1 MAEKKLG
8 DYVDIDNVSKKKSRL
23 IILGVFI
30 VVALLVT
37 LILASMAAINVPA
50 GHKAVVVSGLGEI
63 GSQYD
68 EGFRLINPF
77 VQVEYI
83 RWNTQSM
90 EETISVLTK
99 DEFNVPVDFQVTY
112 HLREDKVGQ
121 VRKENPDYKITVI
134 RNVLRSEVRKTAAD
148 MNLTGNEINTKRT
161 TFEAMV
167 EQRVATKSDVYY
179 IEIESVNI
187 RNVDL
192 PAQILDAAEKRAA
205 AKIDIETAS
214 YELQAERARAQKE
227 EVKAQ
232 SEANATIILAEGQAE
247 SISILAQES
256 EAMTDEMMN
265 YILSLR
271 YIAALRDP
279 ESNVQFVVVPMDGT
293 PLILDIGE
301 LTDMAGNSTDSR

>member
-1 MAEKKLG
+1 MAPKKEIN
-8 DYVDIDNVSKKKSRL
+8 DFVDVDKFSKSGPKLAGVIAVGVVVLL
-23 IILGVFI
+23 IGI
-30 VVALLVT
+30 VLF
-37 LILASMAAINVPA
+37 SMAAINVPA
-50 GHKAVVVSGLGEI
+50 GHKAVVVSGLGDI

-90 EETISVLTK
+90 EEPISVLTR
-99 DEFNVPVDFQVTY
+99 DEFNVPVEFQVTY
-112 HLREDKVGQ
+112 HLEESKVGTI
-121 VRKENPDYKITVI
+121 RKDNPDYKSTVI

-148 MNLTGNEINTKRT
+148 MNLTGNEINTKRSQ
-161 TFEAMV
+161 FEAMV
-167 EQRVATKSDVYY
+167 EQRVMDECENYFIV
-179 IEIESVNI
+179 IESVNI

-232 SEANATIILAEGQAE
+232 AEANATIILADGQAE
-247 SISILAQES
+247 SIRILAEVS
-256 EAMTDEMMN
+256 ENMSDDMMS

-279 ESNVQFVVVPMDGT
+279 ESNVKFVIIPMDGT
-293 PLILDIGE
+293 PIILD
-301 LTDMAGNSTDSR
+301 LAGLEAEAASS

>member
-1 MAEKKLG
+1 M
-8 DYVDIDNVSKKKSRL
+8 
-23 IILGVFI
+23 
-30 VVALLVT
+30 
-37 LILASMAAINVPA
+37 
-50 GHKAVVVSGLGEI
+50 VSGLGEI

-68 EGFRLINPF
+68 EDFRLINPF

-90 EETISVLTK
+90 EETISILTR

-112 HLREDKVGQ
+112 HLSEDKVGNI
-121 VRKENPDYKITVI
+121 RTENPDYKTTVI
-134 RNVLRSEVRKTAAD
+134 QNILRSEGRKSAAD

-167 EQRVATKSDVYY
+167 EQRVTDKCDVYF
-179 IEIESVNI
+179 IVIESVNI

-192 PAQILDAAEKRAA
+192 PAQILDASEKRAS
-205 AKIDIETAS
+205 AKIDIETAT

-232 SEANATIILAEGQAE
+232 AEANATIILALGQAE
-247 SISILAQES
+247 SIGILAGES
-256 EAMTDEMMN
+256 ENMTQEMMN

-279 ESNVQFVVVPMDGT
+279 ESNVQFVVVPMDGA
-293 PLILDIGE
+293 PLILDISGMQ
-301 LTDMAGNSTDSR
+301 DAANHSSTT

>member
-1 MAEKKLG
+1 MAPKKEIN
-8 DYVDIDNVSKKKSRL
+8 DFVDVDKFSKGGPKLAGVIAVGVVVLL
-23 IILGVFI
+23 IGI
-30 VVALLVT
+30 VLF
-37 LILASMAAINVPA
+37 SMAAINVPA

-90 EETISVLTK
+90 EEPISVLTR
-99 DEFNVPVDFQVTY
+99 DEFNVPVEFQVTY
-112 HLREDKVGQ
+112 HLEESRVGTIRED
-121 VRKENPDYKITVI
+121 NPDYKSTVI

-148 MNLTGNEINTKRT
+148 MNLTGNEINTKRSQ
-161 TFEAMV
+161 FEAMV
-167 EQRVATKSDVYY
+167 EQRVMDKCEAYY
-179 IEIESVNI
+179 IVIESVNI

-232 SEANATIILAEGQAE
+232 AEANSTIILAEGQAE
-247 SISILAQES
+247 SIRILADES
-256 EAMTDEMMN
+256 ENMSDDMMS

-279 ESNVQFVVVPMDGT
+279 ESNVKFVVVPMDGA
-293 PLILDIGE
+293 PIILD
-301 LTDMAGNSTDSR
+301 LAGLEAEAAST

>member
-1 MAEKKLG
+1 M
-8 DYVDIDNVSKKKSRL
+8 
-23 IILGVFI
+23 
-30 VVALLVT
+30 
-37 LILASMAAINVPA
+37 VP
-50 GHKAVVVSGLGEI
+50 
-63 GSQYD
+63 
-68 EGFRLINPF
+68 
-77 VQVEYI
+77 
-83 RWNTQSM
+83 
-90 EETISVLTK
+90 TISVLTR

-112 HLREDKVGQ
+112 HLEEEKVGTI
-121 VRKENPDYKITVI
+121 RKDNPDYKTTVI

-167 EQRVATKSDVYY
+167 EQRV
-179 IEIESVNI
+179 IEKCELYFIAIESVNI

-232 SEANATIILAEGQAE
+232 AEANATIILAEGQAE
-247 SISILAQES
+247 SIRILAMES
-256 EAMTDEMMN
+256 ENMSEDVMS

-279 ESNVQFVVVPMDGT
+279 ETNVKFVVVPMDGS
-293 PLILDIGE
+293 PLILD
-301 LTDMAGNSTDSR
+301 LAGLESEAAST